1 MESKSINQ
9 EANAPGPSQPTEPN
23 RNLELLMMGIEQEWQ
38 QLLTGIRI
46 YVSRFGL
53 AADAS
58 TVDTVARDI
67 LQDTVVTALGQSGN
81 YDPQRLALPWLLG
94 VAINHI
100 RHRRR
105 ALGIESRVV
114 PVADLRLSSSRE
126 GDSRSLSTDEIF
138 DLLTQRANARYRPNQ
153 LTVNEILSLVNE
165 DDRQILQ
172 LAFMEG
178 LRGKDLAA
186 KLGISEG
193 AAWTRTSRALGRLR
207 EAYFETA
214 QEKGKKN

>member
-1 MESKSINQ
+1 M
-9 EANAPGPSQPTEPN
+9 
-23 RNLELLMMGIEQEWQ
+23 
-38 QLLTGIRI
+38 LTGIRI

-53 AADAS
+53 AADAP
-58 TVDTVARDI
+58 TVDTVAREI
-67 LQDTVVTALGQSGN
+67 LQETVVTALGQSGN

-105 ALGIESRVV
+105 ALVIESRVV
-114 PVADLRLSSSRE
+114 PAADLRLSSSGE
-126 GDSRSLSTDEIF
+126 ENNRSLSTDEIF

-153 LTVNEILSLVNE
+153 PRVNEILSLVNE

-172 LAFMEG
+172 LAFIEG
-178 LRGKDLAA
+178 FRGEDLAA

-193 AAWTRTSRALGRLR
+193 AACVRTI
-207 EAYFETA
+207 
-214 QEKGKKN
+214 